1 MVVSMPQNVPHGID
15 GACTDWR
22 DSPVETE
29 SMMTTGSG
37 NPPTLGG
44 DVRLTEFGLH
54 FDGENDWA
62 TLRTTDYGTDATW
75 TYSLWFSKAECN
87 PNAAYNWEYMIAHS
101 ASEVSQ
107 VNLDGHGAPG
117 GDDNFHAYIGC
128 RYGEEANGW
137 NFRNFTTGVTG
148 GPGNMLRTVMQDSA
162 GSFTLADLA
171 LSATLEEVMMGSWN
185 HLAFSMS
192 PGGFVYTID
201 GEVIPD
207 TDYGIFTHQNFW
219 DGNNARPRPSQ
230 ANVPWAPFLGFGSVP
245 LYLGARAGSEE
256 RREWFGYLA
265 NFVIYSEALDGICTA
280 AIYEG
285 TAGMMNIDPPP
296 ATIRSLA
303 PAPPPAP
310 SVTGTGSCVIN
321 NWQPI
326 STGLGADFTVAA
338 PASKTG
344 RDIRSGNPGDVT
356 EVRLPDIASPQPI
369 ASLRFNYQYVVGY
382 GRYGADVPAN
392 VAGPSF
398 TVSVVDAA
406 TGAASIVYTSPEL
419 STYDYDTCAQNG
431 GWGDDGVDDDGCY
444 APATS
449 IDVPVDLRT
458 AEFYILFT
466 FTNND
471 RNMHLNEDGMNMAF
485 GMCGG
490 GECNW
495 QPVPTGLGDDFSVAA
510 PASKTGRDIRSG
522 NPHEVNTARLPD
534 ITTAVPPQRLSFTYE
549 YVVGYGRY
557 GRDVPDN
564 VLGPTFSVGLVD
576 AATGA
581 ETVVYTSPVLSTY
594 DYDTCGQNGGWGD
607 DSIVGDGCY
616 SAPVDVDVA
625 VAGFTGTEFYVQFTF
640 TNNDRNMHLNE
651 DGLNMLVA
659 ACDGVGAAALGDAPV
674 VAGLADGAV
683 RLSSYPQGRIEV
695 FRDGSWGT
703 VCGHWFWDSDDGADI
718 VCKQLVD
725 ANGDHP
731 YAGGSVY
738 TFGESADSTL
748 MPIHTGCTTCRSDDS
763 NILTCAITGAPGND
777 SPPDVAGCL
786 RDSCRH
792 AQDQGAL
799 CFASTSY
806 MAWGSLAATVRP
818 CDDTSLIDDT
828 NMALF
833 FQCVQYA
840 TVSCSFDVSSGSGS
854 YDDAL
859 AAFSTCERQTQPA
872 GYCSGSISSAEF
884 LSNQHVCDGGSST
897 TIGFHIRIPFQCHFA
912 GTYHFR
918 MHADYGMGS
927 FIGIDGAEHTP
938 GNIWGHLSANDVNL
952 REGDHDFEALGF
964 EDCCDGHAELEVHFP
979 CDRPD
984 SVWRTIQSGAAGLT
998 CLAIA
1003 RCPAPAECGPGAGS
1017 AGCCGQTGSQAA
1029 CGGCPP
1035 TPPPPSCDISAQQ
1048 IEVDT
1053 SVDTGLI
1060 SLGGHATLTEWG
1072 LHFDGVEDFATVD
1085 TPDYGT
1091 DATWT
1096 YSLWFSKAE
1105 CNPNAATWWEY
1116 MIAHSAAEDSG
1127 LKLTGRGTTDSDD
1140 NVHVYLGCRPMTDL
1154 QPDSFWRFKSFVD
1167 PDNFG
1172 PPSNFIRI
1180 IMMDSTGAW
1189 TLADLPLS
1197 ATLEE
1202 YMMGSWNHFV
1212 LSMSPTGWF
1221 VTLDGEVIPDQDYGV
1236 FGHHNCERVL

>member
-1 MVVSMPQNVPHGID
+1 
-15 GACTDWR
+15 
-22 DSPVETE
+22 
-29 SMMTTGSG
+29 
-37 NPPTLGG
+37 
-44 DVRLTEFGLH
+44 
-54 FDGENDWA
+54 
-62 TLRTTDYGTDATW
+62 
-75 TYSLWFSKAECN
+75 
-87 PNAAYNWEYMIAHS
+87 
-101 ASEVSQ
+101 
-107 VNLDGHGAPG
+107 
-117 GDDNFHAYIGC
+117 
-128 RYGEEANGW
+128 
-137 NFRNFTTGVTG
+137 
-148 GPGNMLRTVMQDSA
+148 
-162 GSFTLADLA
+162 
-171 LSATLEEVMMGSWN
+171 
-185 HLAFSMS
+185 
-192 PGGFVYTID
+192 
-201 GEVIPD
+201 
-207 TDYGIFTHQNFW
+207 
-219 DGNNARPRPSQ
+219 
-230 ANVPWAPFLGFGSVP
+230 
-245 LYLGARAGSEE
+245 
-256 RREWFGYLA
+256 
-265 NFVIYSEALDGICTA
+265 
-280 AIYEG
+280 
-285 TAGMMNIDPPP
+285 
-296 ATIRSLA
+296 
-303 PAPPPAP
+303 
-310 SVTGTGSCVIN
+310 
-321 NWQPI
+321 
-326 STGLGADFTVAA
+326 
-338 PASKTG
+338 
-344 RDIRSGNPGDVT
+344 
-356 EVRLPDIASPQPI
+356 
-369 ASLRFNYQYVVGY
+369 
-382 GRYGADVPAN
+382 
-392 VAGPSF
+392 
-398 TVSVVDAA
+398 
-406 TGAASIVYTSPEL
+406 
-419 STYDYDTCAQNG
+419 
-431 GWGDDGVDDDGCY
+431 
-444 APATS
+444 
-449 IDVPVDLRT
+449 
-458 AEFYILFT
+458 
-466 FTNND
+466 
-471 RNMHLNEDGMNMAF
+471 
-485 GMCGG
+485 
-490 GECNW
+490 
-495 QPVPTGLGDDFSVAA
+495 
-510 PASKTGRDIRSG
+510 
-522 NPHEVNTARLPD
+522 
-534 ITTAVPPQRLSFTYE
+534 
-549 YVVGYGRY
+549 
-557 GRDVPDN
+557 
-564 VLGPTFSVGLVD
+564 
-576 AATGA
+576 
-581 ETVVYTSPVLSTY
+581 
-594 DYDTCGQNGGWGD
+594 
-607 DSIVGDGCY
+607 
-616 SAPVDVDVA
+616 VDVDVA